1 MAFWVPLA
9 MAAAGALAGKA
20 KNDRAQEIERS
31 DRKLAAETQRYSPWT
46 GMQANN
52 IRQAGSQF
60 GDMFSGGVGGAMMGQ
75 SLSNGMAGMSSGAPA
90 GTTMAGGNVGMGAQE
105 MNQGMSDWDKFNQNP
120 NSVNYGP
127 RKLA

>member
-1 MAFWVPLA
+1 MPVWLPLA

-20 KNDRAQEIERS
+20 KNDRAQDIERS

-46 GMQANN
+46 GMRANN

-75 SLSNGMAGMSSGAPA
+75 SLSNGMAGMSSGAAANPYDKA
-90 GTTMAGGNVGMGAQE
+90 TSGGFMGMGSE
-105 MNQGMSDWDKFNQNP
+105 YDP
-120 NSVNYGP
+120 NTAANYLP
-127 RKLA
+127 RSAGR

>member
-1 MAFWVPLA
+1 MAFWLPLA

-20 KNDRAQEIERS
+20 KNDRAQEIERA
-31 DRKLAAETQRYSPWT
+31 DRKLASETQRYSPWT

-75 SLSNGMAGMSSGAPA
+75 SLSSGMAGM
-90 GTTMAGGNVGMGAQE
+90 GGETQMSPMDKLAQE
-105 MNQGMSDWDKFNQNP
+105 QGMQPAQQATRFGR
-120 NSVNYGP
+120 GP
-127 RKLA
+127 SYTA